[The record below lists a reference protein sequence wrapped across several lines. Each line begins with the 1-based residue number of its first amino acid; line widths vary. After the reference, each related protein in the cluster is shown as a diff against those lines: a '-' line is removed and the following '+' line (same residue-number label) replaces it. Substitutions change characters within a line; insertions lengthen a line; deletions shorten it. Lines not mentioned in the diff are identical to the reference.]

1 VTPQIIAIGSWQ
13 LLFSLIF
20 VLLAGAASLTW
31 HLGLGR
37 SLLVGTLR
45 TFAQLA
51 LMGYALVFIFRLES
65 ATLTLG
71 VFGAMILAALQI
83 VHGRIKAHQV
93 SLLWPMFGAMLV
105 SYAVVTVVV
114 TGVIVGAKPWWQ
126 PQYFIPIAGM
136 IIGNSM
142 NALAISLER
151 LFSDLRSQRDL
162 VEMHLCLGADAREAS
177 QTIVRGAI
185 RAGMIPSINAM
196 MGVGIVFLPGMMT
209 GQILS
214 GVDPLTAIRY
224 QIVVMVM
231 LVGSTAL
238 STVAVVLL
246 ARRRCFGS
254 GDRLLLR
261 AGWR

>member
-1 VTPQIIAIGSWQ
+1 MTPTIVEIGHWQ
-13 LLFSLIF
+13 LALSLFF
-20 VLLAGAASLTW
+20 VLLAGAASLVW

-45 TFAQLA
+45 TFVQLA

-65 ATLTLG
+65 AALTLG

-83 VHGRIKAHQV
+83 VHDRVKERQV

-114 TGVIVGAKPWWQ
+114 TGVIVGAKPWWR
-126 PQYFIPIAGM
+126 PQYFIPIGGM

-151 LFSDLRSQRDL
+151 LFADLRSQRDL

-177 QTIVRGAI
+177 QEIVRGAI

-231 LVGSTAL
+231 LVGATAL

-246 ARRRCFGS
+246 ARRRCFGA

-261 AGWR
+261 AG

>member
-1 VTPQIIAIGSWQ
+1 MTAQIIEIGSWQ

-20 VLLAGAASLTW
+20 VLLAGGASLVW

-65 ATLTLG
+65 AALTLG
-71 VFGAMILAALQI
+71 VFGAMVLAALQI
-83 VHGRIKAHQV
+83 VHGRVKERQV
-93 SLLWPMFGAMLV
+93 ALLWPMLGTMLV
-105 SYAVVTVVV
+105 SYAVVAVVV
-114 TGVIVGAKPWWQ
+114 TGVIVGAKPWWR

-142 NALAISLER
+142 NALAISLDR
-151 LFSDLRSQRDL
+151 LFADLRNQRDL

-177 QTIVRGAI
+177 EEIVRGAI

-214 GVDPLTAIRY
+214 GIEPLTAIRY

-238 STVAVVLL
+238 STVAVALL
-246 ARRRCFGS
+246 ARRRCFGP

-261 AGWR
+261 AG

>member
-1 VTPQIIAIGSWQ
+1 VTPTIVEIGHWQ
-13 LLFSLIF
+13 LALSLFF
-20 VLLAGAASLTW
+20 VLLAGAASLVW

-65 ATLTLG
+65 AALTLG

-83 VHGRIKAHQV
+83 VHGRVKERQV

-114 TGVIVGAKPWWQ
+114 TGVIVGAKPWWR
-126 PQYFIPIAGM
+126 PQYFIPIGGM

-151 LFSDLRSQRDL
+151 LFADLRSQRDL

-177 QTIVRGAI
+177 QEIVRGAI

-231 LVGSTAL
+231 LVGATAL

-246 ARRRCFGS
+246 ARRRCFGAA

-261 AGWR
+261 AG